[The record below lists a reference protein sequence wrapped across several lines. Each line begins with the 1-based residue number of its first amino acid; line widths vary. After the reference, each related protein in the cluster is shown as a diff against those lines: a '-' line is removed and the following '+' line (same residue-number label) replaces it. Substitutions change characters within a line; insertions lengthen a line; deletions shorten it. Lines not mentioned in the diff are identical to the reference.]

1 MNPNIDTAAIKAA
14 ETLIMHQVRTGPVD
28 PLPIIKSIPGVM
40 AVSFAEMAHQI
51 DLDRETL
58 LRSVGTENHDA
69 MSFCRIV
76 NGRALRFV
84 VFNQRLPLYML
95 QRGLARELGHI
106 ILGHD
111 GSRPEDV
118 RIAEAQT
125 FAYHLLC
132 PRPLVRAIQDSGIRF
147 STEVLGNATGCF
159 ERCLAG
165 MRKTPGA
172 HVPAELNQMVRD
184 QFAEYLHDF
193 LDFQSLISAADES
206 RDADFG
212 SFMDFY
218 EE

>member
-1 MNPNIDTAAIKAA
+1 MNPDLDNAAIKAA

-69 MSFCRIV
+69 MSFCRIM

>member
-1 MNPNIDTAAIKAA
+1 MNPNIDNAAIKAA

-58 LRSVGTENHDA
+58 LQSVSAENHDA

-76 NGRALRFV
+76 NGRAMRFV

-106 ILGHD
+106 VLGHD
-111 GSRPEDV
+111 GTRPEDV
-118 RIAEAQT
+118 RVAEAQA

-132 PRPLVRAIQDSGIRF
+132 PRPLVRSIQDSGIRF

-193 LDFQSLISAADES
+193 LDFQSLISTADES

-218 EE
+218 DE